1 MDTNC
6 AMGTDPL
13 PPSDLTEDAFLAGRL
28 RLRQFR
34 RGHRSGHDAI
44 LLAAAVPAHAG
55 DHAIEFG
62 AGAGA
67 AGLAL
72 ARRVEG
78 INLTLVEIDPALVD
92 LAQTNAQANDIAA
105 RTILLDICANAA
117 AFVDAGLPPDHA
129 DHVMMNPPFHA
140 ADRHRASPDEAKRAA
155 HLDAGETLD
164 VWIKA
169 ARRILKPGGC
179 LTLIWRA
186 DELDR
191 VLNVLQRGF
200 GAVEVV
206 PVYPKPGA
214 AAIRVLVR
222 AIKGSRGPL
231 QMLPGLVL
239 NDRQGR
245 PTAAAEHVLQGRAL
259 GSGPCGETA
268 REMLEK

>member
-1 MDTNC
+1 
-6 AMGTDPL
+6 MGTDPAR
-13 PPSDLTEDAFLAGRL
+13 SDDLTEDAFLAGKL

-34 RGHRSGHDAI
+34 RGHRAGHDAI

-55 DHAIEFG
+55 ERVVEFG

-78 INLTLVEIDPALVD
+78 IDLTLVEIDPALVD
-92 LAQTNAQANDIAA
+92 LAQTNAAINGIAA
-105 RTILLDICANAA
+105 RAIMLDIGAHAV
-117 AFVDAGLPPDHA
+117 AFAEAGLPPDHA

-140 ADRHRASPDEAKRAA
+140 ADRHRASPDEAKRTA

-186 DELDR
+186 DELGR
-191 VLNVLQRGF
+191 VLGALERGL
-200 GAVEVV
+200 GAVEVIAI
-206 PVYPKPGA
+206 YPKPDA
-214 AAIRVLVR
+214 PAIRVLVR

-231 QMLPGLVL
+231 QILPGLVL
-239 NDRQGR
+239 NDRRGQ
-245 PTAAAEHVLQGRAL
+245 PTAEAEHVLQGAAF
-259 GSGPCGETA
+259 GSGICGETA
-268 REMLEK
+268 RRMPEK

>member
-1 MDTNC
+1 
-6 AMGTDPL
+6 MGTEPACPD
-13 PPSDLTEDAFLAGRL
+13 DLTEDAFLAGKL

-34 RGHRSGHDAI
+34 RGHRAGHDAI
-44 LLAAAVPAHAG
+44 LLAASVPARTG
-55 DHAIEFG
+55 ERVVEFG

-78 INLTLVEIDPALVD
+78 IDLTLAEIDPALVD
-92 LAQTNAQANDIAA
+92 LAQTNATANGIAA
-105 RTILLDICANAA
+105 RAIVLDIGAPAA
-117 AFVDAGLPPDHA
+117 RFAEAGLSPDHA

-140 ADRHRASPDEAKRAA
+140 ADRHRASPDEARRTA

-186 DELDR
+186 DELGR
-191 VLNVLQRGF
+191 VLDVLGRGF
-200 GAVEVV
+200 GAIEVI
-206 PVYPKPGA
+206 PVYPKPDA

-222 AIKGSRGPL
+222 GIKASRGPL
-231 QMLPGLVL
+231 RICPGLVL
-239 NDRQGR
+239 NDRTGSSSE
-245 PTAAAEHVLQGRAL
+245 AAEHVLQGAAL
-259 GSGPCGETA
+259 GSGICGETA
-268 REMLEK
+268 RGMPEK

>member
-1 MDTNC
+1 
-6 AMGTDPL
+6 MGTDPVR
-13 PPSDLTEDAFLAGRL
+13 PDELTEDAFLAGRL

-44 LLAAAVPAHAG
+44 LLAAVVPARARERVV
-55 DHAIEFG
+55 EFG
-62 AGAGA
+62 AGAGV

-72 ARRVEG
+72 ARRIEG
-78 INLTLVEIDPALVD
+78 IDLTLVEIDAALTD
-92 LAQTNAQANDIAA
+92 LAQTNAAANGIVA
-105 RTILLDICANAA
+105 RPVVLDIGATAA
-117 AFVDAGLPPDHA
+117 AFADVGLPPDHA

-140 ADRHRASPDEAKRAA
+140 ADRHRASPDDAKRTA
-155 HLDAGETLD
+155 HLDMGETLD

-191 VLNVLQRGF
+191 VLDVLGRGF
-200 GAVEVV
+200 GAVEVI
-206 PVYPKPGA
+206 PVYPRPDT

-231 QMLPGLVL
+231 RILPGLIL

-245 PTAAAEHVLQGRAL
+245 PTGTAEYILQGGAL
-259 GSGPCGETA
+259 GSGPCGEMA
-268 REMLEK
+268 RDA